1 MTLRTATLLA
11 ATLMLAAG
19 CGGKPAKKMTTV
31 TGTVSYQ
38 GQQLNTGVIKFL
50 APNGDFATAAIRP
63 DGTFLMTEVVPGEQ
77 KVAYVGGPMN
87 VGSSD
92 QAAGGNTPKAKAVT
106 VPAKFGDPQT
116 SGVTVTV
123 PESGGA
129 VTVELK

>member
-11 ATLMLAAG
+11 ATLVLAAG
-19 CGGKPAKKMTTV
+19 CGKPAKKMVNV
-31 TGTVSYQ
+31 TGTVSYR

-92 QAAGGNTPKAKAVT
+92 KDAGGNAPQAKAAT

-129 VTVELK
+129 VTIELK